1 MGTGNYYY
9 FNHRY
14 CHNLRSQLTPLR
26 QKMLSLHDSCSRL
39 TNAEKEI
46 KEQED
51 KVKKEINT
59 TANEI
64 IEAIRQSERE
74 LTDEI
79 EAASTNKILVVN
91 SQKLSAES
99 SLSQLKKYDEYFRDA
114 VENGRDK
121 PQLVL
126 MAKQHMLKRM
136 AETIENVNAKDFSPI
151 EKADMNLVKGS
162 NPFIGRLEYSALTV
176 QQCKINVGSIKEGR
190 DKFEFSLSINL
201 PSSPVFLSVPVSSL
215 SCTLVPVSGGQPI
228 LTTVTNTPQSGVY
241 SVEWKPSTSGSCRVE
256 VKLNG
261 FRLGDTPQVTVPR
274 VPSLPIGIDL
284 GTAYSCIGVFRN
296 DKVEIIPNE
305 NGNKTTPSF
314 VAFNDMERLIG
325 DSAKNQRAMNPLG
338 TVFDAKRLIGRRS
351 DDPIIQHCR
360 RYWPFKIVDVNG
372 RPAVEVEYKGE
383 VRVFCAE
390 EILAMIL
397 GRMKDIAE
405 AYLEQTVTDAV
416 ITIPA
421 YFNYFHRQATRD
433 AAAIAGLNCLRIVIE
448 PFAAAMAY
456 GFDRRIPMGT
466 EPDHVV
472 LIFDLGAGCLN
483 IAVVTIEDNI
493 FDVKSVSSLSDIGG
507 NEFDKRLVHHFAQEF
522 KRKHKK
528 DLFTNARS
536 VTRLIVACE
545 RAKRTLSSSNTA
557 SVEVDSL
564 FEGIDFYSSITR
576 DKFEEICSDLSG
588 SFSEPLEKA
597 LHGARITKEEIV
609 DIVLV
614 GGSTRI
620 PMIQKLLQDYFNGK
634 KLSSLVNPDEAV
646 AFGASVQ
653 AAILSGNTSEK
664 IQDFLLLPVAPF
676 SLGVETAGGVFT
688 SIIDRNSTIPKKEE
702 VMFTTYNDN
711 QTNVLIKAYEGNRA
725 MTKDNVLLGQFLVCG
740 IPAAPRGE
748 PIIGVTFSIDRN
760 HNIDIY
766 VSYKDATSLHVGD
779 KDGGK
784 INLKPH
790 PLVGFEEQQ
799 SPDILF
805 YHINNG
811 PIKFQITRMSQPSKL
826 LSIDEIDHM
835 VATGEALK
843 ADDDQERQ
851 RVSAKN
857 TLESYAF
864 EAKSRIE
871 EEGNQTDQQLG
882 VVKKCSEVI
891 DWLDQNQYAEKEEF
905 DHQLK
910 ELEKVCTPVIAALDL
925 ARAGARK

>member
-1 MGTGNYYY
+1 M
-9 FNHRY
+9 
-14 CHNLRSQLTPLR
+14 S
-26 QKMLSLHDSCSRL
+26 SLHDSCSRL

-79 EAASTNKILVVN
+79 EAASKNKILVIN

-136 AETIENVNAKDFSPI
+136 AETVENVNAKDFSPI
-151 EKADMNLVKGS
+151 EKADMNLVEGS

-190 DKFEFSLSINL
+190 DKFEFLLSINL

-228 LTTVTNTPQSGVY
+228 LTTVINTPQSGVY
-241 SVEWKPSTSGSCRVE
+241 SVEWKPSASGSCTVE

-261 FRLGDTPQVTVPR
+261 FRLGDAPQVTVPR
-274 VPSLPIGIDL
+274 APSPPIGIDL

-296 DKVEIIPNE
+296 GKVEIIPNKD
-305 NGNKTTPSF
+305 GNKTTPSF
-314 VAFNDMERLIG
+314 VAFNDIERLIG

-351 DDPIIQHCR
+351 DDPIIQHYL

-405 AYLEQTVTDAV
+405 AYLEQTVTDVV

-421 YFNYFHRQATRD
+421 FFNYFHRQATRD
-433 AAAIAGLNCLRIVIE
+433 AAAIAGLNCIRIVIE
-448 PFAAAMAY
+448 PFAAAISY

-466 EPDHVV
+466 EPDHAV

-507 NEFDKRLVHHFAQEF
+507 NEFDKRLVDHFAQEF

-536 VTRLIVACE
+536 MTRLMVACE

-588 SFSEPLEKA
+588 RFSEPLEKA
-597 LHGARITKEEIV
+597 LRGARITKEEIV

-620 PMIQKLLQDYFNGK
+620 PMIQKLLQDYFDGK

-748 PIIGVTFSIDRN
+748 PIIGVTFFIDRD
-760 HNIDIY
+760 HNFDIY
-766 VSYKDATSLHVGD
+766 VSYKGVMSQHVGD
-779 KDGGK
+779 KDGEK

-910 ELEKVCTPVIAALDL
+910 ELEKVCTPVIAALDH

>member
-1 MGTGNYYY
+1 MGTGNYCY
-9 FNHRY
+9 FNPRY

-79 EAASTNKILVVN
+79 EAASKNKILVIN

-136 AETIENVNAKDFSPI
+136 AETVENVNVKDFSPI

-162 NPFIGRLEYSALTV
+162 NPFIGRLEYSALIV

-190 DKFEFSLSINL
+190 DKFEFLLSINL

-215 SCTLVPVSGGQPI
+215 SCTLVPVPGGQPI

-261 FRLGDTPQVTVPR
+261 FRLGDAPQVTVPR

-296 DKVEIIPNE
+296 DKIEIIPNE

-314 VAFNDMERLIG
+314 VAFNDVERLIG

-338 TVFDAKRLIGRRS
+338 TVFDTKRLIGRRS

-405 AYLEQTVTDAV
+405 EYLGQPVTEAVVTV
-416 ITIPA
+416 PA
-421 YFNYFHRQATRD
+421 YFNYFHRQATKD
-433 AAAIAGLNCLRIVIE
+433 AAAIAGFDGIRTVIE
-448 PFAAAMAY
+448 PVAAAVAY
-456 GFDRRIPMGT
+456 GFEKRIVA
-466 EPDHVV
+466 ERQLVA
-472 LIFDLGAGCLN
+472 FDLGAGCLN
-483 IAVVTIEDNI
+483 VAVVTIEDGI
-493 FDVKSVSSLSDIGG
+493 FEVRSVSSLSGIGG
-507 NEFDKRLVHHFAQEF
+507 NEFDKRLVDHFAQEF
-522 KRKHKK
+522 KCKHKK
-528 DLFTNARS
+528 DLFKNARS
-536 VTRLIVACE
+536 VTRLMVACE
-545 RAKRTLSSSNTA
+545 RAKRTLSSSNKA

-576 DKFEEICSDLSG
+576 DKFEEICGDISR
-588 SFSEPLEKA
+588 SFLEPVKKA
-597 LHGARITKEEIV
+597 LHDARITKLDEID
-609 DIVLV
+609 DIMVV
-614 GGSTRI
+614 GGSTRV
-620 PMIQKLLQDYFNGK
+620 PMVEKLLQDYFKGRKINR
-634 KLSSLVNPDEAV
+634 SVNPDEAV
-646 AFGASVQ
+646 AYGATLL
-653 AAILSGNTSEK
+653 AAIPRVRSEVV
-664 IQDFLLLPVAPF
+664 QDLLLLPVTPF

-688 SIIDRNSTIPKKEE
+688 SIIKRNSTIPKKEE

-711 QTNVLIKAYEGNRA
+711 QTNVLIMVYEGERA
-725 MTKDNVLLGQFLVCG
+725 MTKDNILLGRFLVCG

-748 PIIGVTFSIDRN
+748 LNIGVTFDIDLN
-760 HNIDIY
+760 HNFDIY
-766 VSYKDATSLHVGD
+766 VSYKGVMSQHVGD

-790 PLVGFEEQQ
+790 LLVGVEEQW
-799 SPDILF
+799 SPNILS
-805 YHINNG
+805 YNINGG
-811 PIKFQITRMSQPSKL
+811 PIKFQITRMSQSSKL
-826 LSIDEIDHM
+826 LSIDEIDRM
-835 VATGEALK
+835 AATAEALK
-843 ADDDQERQ
+843 ADDDQERR

-871 EEGNQTDQQLG
+871 EEGNQTDQQLR
-882 VVKKCSEVI
+882 VIKKCSEVI
-891 DWLDQNQYAEKEEF
+891 DWLDHNQYAEKEEF
-905 DHQLK
+905 DYQLK
-910 ELEKVCTPVIAALDL
+910 ELEKVCTPVIAALDH

>member
-1 MGTGNYYY
+1 MGTGNYCY
-9 FNHRY
+9 FNPRY
-14 CHNLRSQLTPLR
+14 CHNLRSQLLAPLR
-26 QKMLSLHDSCSRL
+26 QKMSSLHDSCSRL

-79 EAASTNKILVVN
+79 EAASTNKILVIN

-114 VENGRDK
+114 IENGRDK

-162 NPFIGRLEYSALTV
+162 NPFIGRLEYSALGV
-176 QQCKINVGSIKEGR
+176 QQCKINVGNIKEGR
-190 DKFEFSLSINL
+190 DKFEFSLSISL

-241 SVEWKPSTSGSCRVE
+241 SVEWKPSTCGSCRVE

-261 FRLGDTPQVTVPR
+261 FRLGDAPQVTVPR
-274 VPSLPIGIDL
+274 VSSPIGIDL
-284 GTAYSCIGVFRN
+284 GTAYSCIGVFRHGR
-296 DKVEIIPNE
+296 VEIIPNE
-305 NGNKTTPSF
+305 YGNKMTPSF

-338 TVFDAKRLIGRRS
+338 TLFDAKRLIGRRS
-351 DDPIIQHCR
+351 DDPIIQHCH

-405 AYLEQTVTDAV
+405 EYLGCVVTDVV
-416 ITIPA
+416 ITVPV
-421 YFNYFHRQATRD
+421 YFNDIHHQATRD

-448 PFAAAMAY
+448 PVAAAMAY
-456 GFDRRIPMGT
+456 GFENKVGIERQL
-466 EPDHVV
+466 VA
-472 LIFDLGAGCLN
+472 FDLGASCLN
-483 IAVVTIEDNI
+483 VAVVIIEDSI
-493 FDVKSVSSLSDIGG
+493 FEVKSVSSLSDIGG
-507 NEFDKRLVHHFAQEF
+507 NEFDKRLVDYFAQEF

-536 VTRLIVACE
+536 VTRLMVACE
-545 RAKRTLSSSNTA
+545 RAKRTLSSSNQA

-576 DKFEEICSDLSG
+576 DKFEEICGDLSRR
-588 SFSEPLEKA
+588 FLEPVEKA
-597 LHGARITKEEIV
+597 LRDARITKDKID
-609 DIVLV
+609 DIMVV
-614 GGSTRI
+614 GGSTRV
-620 PMIQKLLQDYFNGK
+620 PMVEKLLQDYFNGRK
-634 KLSSLVNPDEAV
+634 INRSVNPDEAV
-646 AFGASVQ
+646 AYGASIQ
-653 AAILSGNTSEK
+653 AAILTGDRSME
-664 IQDFLLLPVAPF
+664 IQDFFLMPVTPF

-688 SIIDRNSTIPKKEE
+688 PVIKRNSTIPKKEE
-702 VMFTTYNDN
+702 VMFTTYRDN

-748 PIIGVTFSIDRN
+748 PNIAVTIDIDRN
-760 HNIDIY
+760 RVINIS
-766 VSYKDATSLHVGD
+766 VSYKGATSLHV
-779 KDGGK
+779 DG
-784 INLKPH
+784 LK
-790 PLVGFEEQQ
+790 LEALFGIEEQW
-799 SPDILF
+799 SPDILS
-805 YHINNG
+805 YNINDS
-811 PIKFQITRMSQPSKL
+811 PIKFHFTRMSQS
-826 LSIDEIDHM
+826 LSVGEIDRM
-835 VATGEALK
+835 AATGKALK
-843 ADDDQERQ
+843 VDDDQERR

-871 EEGNQTDQQLG
+871 EEGNQTDQQLR
-882 VVKKCSEVI
+882 VIKKCSEVI
-891 DWLDQNQYAEKEEF
+891 DWLDQNQYAEKKEF
-905 DHQLK
+905 DYQLK
-910 ELEKVCTPVIAALDL
+910 ELEKVCTPVIAALDH

>member
-26 QKMLSLHDSCSRL
+26 QKMSSLHDSCSRL

-79 EAASTNKILVVN
+79 EAASTNKILVIN

-136 AETIENVNAKDFSPI
+136 AETVENVNAKDFSPI

-190 DKFEFSLSINL
+190 DKFEFLLSINL

-261 FRLGDTPQVTVPR
+261 FRLGDAPQVTVPR

-296 DKVEIIPNE
+296 DKIEIIPNE

-314 VAFNDMERLIG
+314 VAFNDVERLIG

-338 TVFDAKRLIGRRS
+338 TVFDVKRLIGRRS

-360 RYWPFKIVDVNG
+360 RYWLFKIVDVNG

-405 AYLEQTVTDAV
+405 EYLGCVVTDVV

-421 YFNYFHRQATRD
+421 YFNYFHHQATRD
-433 AAAIAGLNCLRIVIE
+433 AAAIAGLNCIRIVIE

-456 GFDRRIPMGT
+456 GF
-466 EPDHVV
+466 ENKVV
-472 LIFDLGAGCLN
+472 GERQLVAFDLGAGCLN
-483 IAVVTIEDNI
+483 VAVVTIEDNI
-493 FDVKSVSSLSDIGG
+493 FEVKSVSSLSDIGG
-507 NEFDKRLVHHFAQEF
+507 NEFDKRLVDYFAQEF
-522 KRKHKK
+522 KCKHRK
-528 DLFTNARS
+528 DLFTNTRS
-536 VTRLIVACE
+536 VTRLMVACE
-545 RAKRTLSSSNTA
+545 RAKRTLSSSNKA

-588 SFSEPLEKA
+588 RFLKPVEKA
-597 LHGARITKEEIV
+597 LRDARITKDKID
-609 DIVLV
+609 DIMVV
-614 GGSTRI
+614 GGSTRV
-620 PMIQKLLQDYFNGK
+620 PMVEKLLQDYFNGRK
-634 KLSSLVNPDEAV
+634 INRSVNPDEAV
-646 AFGASVQ
+646 AYGASIQ
-653 AAILSGNTSEK
+653 AAILSGDRSME
-664 IQDFLLLPVAPF
+664 IQDFILLPVTPF
-676 SLGVETAGGVFT
+676 SLGVETAGGVLT
-688 SIIDRNSTIPKKEE
+688 PVIKRNSTFPKKEE
-702 VMFTTYNDN
+702 VMFATYHDN
-711 QTNVLIKAYEGNRA
+711 QTSILIKVYEGDRA
-725 MTKDNVLLGQFLVCG
+725 MTKDNVLLRQFLVCG

-748 PIIGVTFSIDRN
+748 PIIGVTFFIDRN

-835 VATGEALK
+835 AATAEALK

-882 VVKKCSEVI
+882 VIKKCSEVI